1 VSGVDVPD
9 SRVAGLRPQRLGRAR
24 GPGGAGAGKKSGP
37 GKKRQTARR
46 NSLMGATSDSHVGK
60 SGFRALLGALPFI
73 TPSFIGVV
81 LFLIVP
87 VIALF
92 VISLLN
98 WSLFTPATFEGFRN
112 YLNIFTFDGAGHSIG
127 VTLYYV
133 LLNIPLQTVVAL
145 GLAILLN
152 RKRPLMGFYRVL
164 YVFPYLSTP
173 VATAVIWY
181 WVFDP
186 KLGAVNTLL
195 AHIGIT
201 GPQWLSSSRWAMPV
215 VALVNIWQYVGY
227 NMLFF
232 LAGLQAIPRQLYE
245 AAEIDGAGPIKQF
258 FRISLPL
265 LNSTTLFV
273 LVTGVIGS
281 FQVFDTL
288 YVLTQGGPGNST
300 EVLNLRIYQVAF
312 TDFRLGEAAAM
323 SVVLFAI
330 ILVFTIGQFLFF
342 NNRTTYEYSA

>member
-1 VSGVDVPD
+1 MGDTTGDHVGRS
-9 SRVAGLRPQRLGRAR
+9 GLRA
-24 GPGGAGAGKKSGP
+24 
-37 GKKRQTARR
+37 
-46 NSLMGATSDSHVGK
+46 
-60 SGFRALLGALPFI
+60 FLGALPFI
-73 TPSFIGVV
+73 TPSFVGVT
-81 LFLIVP
+81 LFLVIP

-98 WSLFTPATFEGFRN
+98 YNLLSPATAAGFEN
-112 YLNIFTFDGAGHSIG
+112 YINIFRYDDAAHSLG
-127 VTLYYV
+127 VTVYYV

-145 GLAILLN
+145 ALAVMLNSKRAGMGIYRIL
-152 RKRPLMGFYRVL
+152 FVA
-164 YVFPYLSTP
+164 PYLSTP

-186 KLGAVNTLL
+186 KLGAVNALL
-195 AHIGIT
+195 AHVGIT
-201 GPQWLSSSRWAMPV
+201 GPQWLSSSRLAMPV

-232 LAGLQAIPRQLYE
+232 LAGLQAIPKQLYE
-245 AAEIDGAGPIKQF
+245 AAQLDGAGPFKQF

-265 LNSTTLFV
+265 LNSTMLFV

-300 EVLNLRIYQVAF
+300 EVLNLKIYQVAF
-312 TDFRLGEAAAM
+312 MDFRLGEAAAM
-323 SVVLFAI
+323 SVLLFGV
-330 ILVFTIGQFLFF
+330 ILIFSIGQFLFF
-342 NNRTTYEYSA
+342 KNRTTYEYSA

>member
-1 VSGVDVPD
+1 MPVTRVVSPLPAR
-9 SRVAGLRPQRLGRAR
+9 SRPAKR
-24 GPGGAGAGKKSGP
+24 KKSG
-37 GKKRQTARR
+37 GII
-46 NSLMGATSDSHVGK
+46 GETSGDHVGR
-60 SGFRALLGALPFI
+60 SGLRAFLGALPFI
-73 TPSFIGVV
+73 TPSFVGVAM
-81 LFLIVP
+81 FLVIP

-98 WSLFTPATFEGFRN
+98 YNLLTPATAAGFEN
-112 YLNIFTFDGAGHSIG
+112 YINIFRYDDAAHSLG
-127 VTLYYV
+127 VTVYYV

-145 GLAILLN
+145 AMAVMLNSKRRGMGIYRIL
-152 RKRPLMGFYRVL
+152 FVA
-164 YVFPYLSTP
+164 PYLSTP

-195 AHIGIT
+195 ADIGIT
-201 GPQWLSSSRWAMPV
+201 GPQWLSSSHWAMPV
-215 VALVNIWQYVGY
+215 VAAVNIWQYVGY

-232 LAGLQAIPRQLYE
+232 LAGLQAIPKQIYE
-245 AAEIDGAGPIKQF
+245 AAELDGAGPVKQF

-265 LNSTTLFV
+265 LNSTMLFV

-300 EVLNLRIYQVAF
+300 EVLNLKIYQVAF
-312 TDFRLGEAAAM
+312 MDFRLGEAAAM
-323 SVVLFAI
+323 SVLLFGV
-330 ILVFTIGQFLFF
+330 ILIFSIGQFLFF
-342 NNRTTYEYSA
+342 KNRTTYEYSA

>member
-1 VSGVDVPD
+1 
-9 SRVAGLRPQRLGRAR
+9 
-24 GPGGAGAGKKSGP
+24 
-37 GKKRQTARR
+37 
-46 NSLMGATSDSHVGK
+46 MGESTGDHVGR
-60 SGFRALLGALPFI
+60 SGLQAFLGALPFI
-73 TPSFIGVV
+73 TPSFVGVT
-81 LFLIVP
+81 LFLVIP

-98 WSLFTPATFEGFRN
+98 YNLLSPATAAGFEN
-112 YLNIFTFDGAGHSIG
+112 YINIFRYDDAAHSLG
-127 VTLYYV
+127 VTVYYV

-145 GLAILLN
+145 ALAVMLN
-152 RKRPLMGFYRVL
+152 SKRRGMGVYRIL
-164 YVFPYLSTP
+164 YVAPYLSTP

-186 KLGAVNTLL
+186 KLGVVNALL
-195 AHIGIT
+195 ANIGIT
-201 GPQWLSSSRWAMPV
+201 GPQWLSSSQWAMPV

-232 LAGLQAIPRQLYE
+232 LAGLQAIPKQLYE
-245 AAEIDGAGPIKQF
+245 AAQLDGAGPVKQF

-300 EVLNLRIYQVAF
+300 EVLNLKIYQVAF
-312 TDFRLGEAAAM
+312 VDFRLGEAAAM
-323 SVVLFAI
+323 SVLLFGV
-330 ILVFTIGQFLFF
+330 ILIFSIGQFLFF
-342 NNRTTYEYSA
+342 KNRTTYEYSA

>member
-1 VSGVDVPD
+1 VTKVEVPSGRVSP
-9 SRVAGLRPQRLGRAR
+9 AR
-24 GPGGAGAGKKSGP
+24 TRQPKKSSLIG
-37 GKKRQTARR
+37 QTSESR
-46 NSLMGATSDSHVGK
+46 LGK
-60 SGFRALLGALPFI
+60 SGFRAFLGALPFI
-73 TPSFIGVV
+73 TPSFFGVTVFLVIPVIV
-81 LFLIVP
+81 LFILSV
-87 VIALF
+87 
-92 VISLLN
+92 LN
-98 WSLFTPATFEGFRN
+98 WDLFTPATFAGFNN
-112 YLNIFTFDGAGHSIG
+112 YLNIFRYDDARHSIG
-127 VTLYYV
+127 VTIYYV

-145 GLAILLN
+145 SLAIMLN
-152 RKRPLMGFYRVL
+152 RRRPLMGIYRVL
-164 YVFPYLSTP
+164 FVVPYLSTP
-173 VATAVIWY
+173 VAMAVIWY

-186 KLGAVNTLL
+186 KLGAVNTFL
-195 AHIGIT
+195 AHLGIA

-215 VALVNIWQYVGY
+215 VAMVNIWQYVGY

-245 AAEIDGAGPIKQF
+245 AAEIDGAGPVKQF

-265 LNSTTLFV
+265 LNSTMLFV

-330 ILVFTIGQFLFF
+330 ILIFTIGQFLFF
-342 NNRTTYEYSA
+342 KNRTTYEYSA

>member
-1 VSGVDVPD
+1 MTKVEVPSGGIAP
-9 SRVAGLRPQRLGRAR
+9 AR
-24 GPGGAGAGKKSGP
+24 T
-37 GKKRQTARR
+37 RQPRK
-46 NSLMGATSDSHVGK
+46 NSLMGQTSESRLGK
-60 SGFRALLGALPFI
+60 TGFRAFLGALPFI
-73 TPSFIGVV
+73 TPSFIGVIV
-81 LFLIVP
+81 FLVIP

-98 WSLFTPATFEGFRN
+98 WNLFSPATFEGFDN
-112 YLNIFTFDGAGHSIG
+112 YLNIFRFDDARHSIG
-127 VTLYYV
+127 VTIYYV

-145 GLAILLN
+145 GLAIMLN
-152 RKRPLMGFYRVL
+152 RRRPLMGIYRLLFV
-164 YVFPYLSTP
+164 VPYLSTP

-186 KLGAVNTLL
+186 KFGAVNTLL

-201 GPQWLSSSRWAMPV
+201 GPQWLSSSSWAMPV
-215 VALVNIWQYVGY
+215 VAMVNIWQYVGY

-265 LNSTTLFV
+265 LNSTMLFV

-300 EVLNLRIYQVAF
+300 EVMNLRIYQVAF
-312 TDFRLGEAAAM
+312 TDFKLGEAAAM
-323 SVVLFAI
+323 SVVLFGM
-330 ILVFTIGQFLFF
+330 ILIFTIGQFLFF
-342 NNRTTYEYSA
+342 KNRTTYEYSA

>member
-1 VSGVDVPD
+1 MPTR
-9 SRVAGLRPQRLGRAR
+9 SRPAKP
-24 GPGGAGAGKKSGP
+24 KKSGV
-37 GKKRQTARR
+37 
-46 NSLMGATSDSHVGK
+46 MGDSTGDHVGR
-60 SGFRALLGALPFI
+60 SGLRAFLGALPFI
-73 TPSFIGVV
+73 TPSFVGVA
-81 LFLIVP
+81 LFLVIP

-98 WSLFTPATFEGFRN
+98 YNLLSPATAAGFEN
-112 YLNIFTFDGAGHSIG
+112 YINIFRYDDAAHSLG
-127 VTLYYV
+127 VTVYYV

-145 GLAILLN
+145 ALAVMLNSKRRGMGIYRIL
-152 RKRPLMGFYRVL
+152 FVA
-164 YVFPYLSTP
+164 PYLSTP

-186 KLGAVNTLL
+186 KLGAVNALL
-195 AHIGIT
+195 ANVGIT
-201 GPQWLSSSRWAMPV
+201 GPQWLSSSQWAMPV

-232 LAGLQAIPRQLYE
+232 LAGLQAIPKQLYE
-245 AAEIDGAGPIKQF
+245 AAQLDGAGPFKQF

-300 EVLNLRIYQVAF
+300 EVLNLKIYQVAF
-312 TDFRLGEAAAM
+312 VDFRLGEAAAM
-323 SVVLFAI
+323 SVLLFGV
-330 ILVFTIGQFLFF
+330 ILIFSIGQFLFF
-342 NNRTTYEYSA
+342 KNRTTYEYSA

>member
-1 VSGVDVPD
+1 MPVTRLVSSLPAR
-9 SRVAGLRPQRLGRAR
+9 SRPAKRANS
-24 GPGGAGAGKKSGP
+24 GGIMGETSG
-37 GKKRQTARR
+37 
-46 NSLMGATSDSHVGK
+46 DHVGR
-60 SGFRALLGALPFI
+60 SGFQAFLGAVPFI
-73 TPSFIGVV
+73 APSFVGVA
-81 LFLIVP
+81 LFLVIP

-98 WSLFTPATFEGFRN
+98 YNLLTPATVAGFQN
-112 YLNIFTFDGAGHSIG
+112 YINIFRYDGAGHSLG
-127 VTLYYV
+127 VTVYYV

-145 GLAILLN
+145 AMAVMLNSKRRGTGIYRIL
-152 RKRPLMGFYRVL
+152 FVA
-164 YVFPYLSTP
+164 PYLSTP

-186 KLGAVNTLL
+186 KLGAVNALL
-195 AHIGIT
+195 AHVGIT

-232 LAGLQAIPRQLYE
+232 LAGLQAIPKQLYE
-245 AAEIDGAGPIKQF
+245 AAQLDGAGPFKQF

-312 TDFRLGEAAAM
+312 MDFRLGEAAAM
-323 SVVLFAI
+323 SVLLFGV
-330 ILVFTIGQFLFF
+330 ILIFSIGQFLFF
-342 NNRTTYEYSA
+342 KNRTTYEYSA

>member
-1 VSGVDVPD
+1 MPTR
-9 SRVAGLRPQRLGRAR
+9 SRPAKP
-24 GPGGAGAGKKSGP
+24 KKSGV
-37 GKKRQTARR
+37 
-46 NSLMGATSDSHVGK
+46 MGDSTGDHVGR
-60 SGFRALLGALPFI
+60 SGLRAFLGALPFI
-73 TPSFIGVV
+73 TPSFVGVA
-81 LFLIVP
+81 LFLVIP

-98 WSLFTPATFEGFRN
+98 YNLLSPATAAGFEN
-112 YLNIFTFDGAGHSIG
+112 YINIFRYDDAAHSLG
-127 VTLYYV
+127 VTVYYV

-145 GLAILLN
+145 AMAVMLNSKRRGMGIYRIL
-152 RKRPLMGFYRVL
+152 FVA
-164 YVFPYLSTP
+164 PYLSTP

-186 KLGAVNTLL
+186 KLGAVNALL
-195 AHIGIT
+195 ANVGIT
-201 GPQWLSSSRWAMPV
+201 GPQWLSSSQWAMPV

-232 LAGLQAIPRQLYE
+232 LAGLQAIPKQLYE
-245 AAEIDGAGPIKQF
+245 AAQLDGAGPFKQF

-300 EVLNLRIYQVAF
+300 EVLNLKIYQVAF
-312 TDFRLGEAAAM
+312 VDFRLGEAAAM
-323 SVVLFAI
+323 SVLLFGV
-330 ILVFTIGQFLFF
+330 ILIFSIGQFLFF
-342 NNRTTYEYSA
+342 KNRTTYEYSA

>member
-1 VSGVDVPD
+1 MPTR
-9 SRVAGLRPQRLGRAR
+9 SRPAKP
-24 GPGGAGAGKKSGP
+24 KKSGI
-37 GKKRQTARR
+37 
-46 NSLMGATSDSHVGK
+46 MGDSTGDHVGR
-60 SGFRALLGALPFI
+60 SGLRAFLGALPFI
-73 TPSFIGVV
+73 TPSFVGVA
-81 LFLIVP
+81 LFLVIP

-98 WSLFTPATFEGFRN
+98 YNLLSPATAAGFEN
-112 YLNIFTFDGAGHSIG
+112 YINIFRYDDAAHSLG
-127 VTLYYV
+127 VTVYYV

-145 GLAILLN
+145 ALAVMLNSKRRGMGIYRIL
-152 RKRPLMGFYRVL
+152 FVA
-164 YVFPYLSTP
+164 PYLSTP

-186 KLGAVNTLL
+186 KLGAVNALL
-195 AHIGIT
+195 ANVGIT
-201 GPQWLSSSRWAMPV
+201 GPQWLSSSQWAMPV

-232 LAGLQAIPRQLYE
+232 LAGLQAIPKQLYE
-245 AAEIDGAGPIKQF
+245 AAQLDGAGPFKQF

-300 EVLNLRIYQVAF
+300 EVLNLKIYQVAF
-312 TDFRLGEAAAM
+312 VDFRLGEAAAM
-323 SVVLFAI
+323 SVLLFGV
-330 ILVFTIGQFLFF
+330 ILIFSIGQFLFF
-342 NNRTTYEYSA
+342 KNRTTYEYSA

>member
-1 VSGVDVPD
+1 VTRVVSPATQ
-9 SRVAGLRPQRLGRAR
+9 SRHRPAKR
-24 GPGGAGAGKKSGP
+24 KK
-37 GKKRQTARR
+37 A
-46 NSLMGATSDSHVGK
+46 SDSVGETSGGHVGQ
-60 SGFRALLGALPFI
+60 SGLRALLGALPFL
-73 TPSFIGVV
+73 TPSLLGVT
-81 LFLIVP
+81 LFLVIP
-87 VIALF
+87 VIVLF
-92 VISLLN
+92 VISFLN
-98 WSLFTPATFEGFRN
+98 WDLLTPATAAGFEN
-112 YLNIFTFDGAGHSIG
+112 YLNIFRFDGAAHSLG
-127 VTLYYV
+127 VTFYYV
-133 LLNIPLQTVVAL
+133 LLNIPLQTVLAL
-145 GLAILLN
+145 GLAVLLN
-152 RKRPLMGFYRVL
+152 SKRKGMGLYRVL
-164 YVFPYLSTP
+164 FVAPYLSTP

-186 KLGAVNTLL
+186 KLGAVNALL
-195 AHIGIT
+195 AHIGIN
-201 GPQWLSSSRWAMPV
+201 GPQWLSSSAWAMPV
-215 VALVNIWQYVGY
+215 VAFVNIWQYVGY

-245 AAEIDGAGPIKQF
+245 AADLDGAGKWKQF

-323 SVVLFAI
+323 SVLLFGV
-330 ILVFTIGQFLFF
+330 ILMFSIGQFLFF
-342 NNRTTYEYSA
+342 KDRVTYEYSA

>member
-1 VSGVDVPD
+1 VTRVVSSLPTR
-9 SRVAGLRPQRLGRAR
+9 SRSANR
-24 GPGGAGAGKKSGP
+24 KKSGV
-37 GKKRQTARR
+37 
-46 NSLMGATSDSHVGK
+46 MGETTGDHVGR
-60 SGFRALLGALPFI
+60 SGLQAFLGALPFI
-73 TPSFIGVV
+73 TPSFVGVT
-81 LFLIVP
+81 LFLVIP

-98 WSLFTPATFEGFRN
+98 YSLLTPATAAGFEN
-112 YLNIFTFDGAGHSIG
+112 YINIFRYDDAAHSLG
-127 VTLYYV
+127 VTVYYV
-133 LLNIPLQTVVAL
+133 LLNIPLQTIVAL
-145 GLAILLN
+145 ALAVMLN
-152 RKRPLMGFYRVL
+152 SKRRGMGIYRIL
-164 YVFPYLSTP
+164 YVAPYLSTP

-186 KLGAVNTLL
+186 KLGAVNALL
-195 AHIGIT
+195 ANVGIT
-201 GPQWLSSSRWAMPV
+201 GPQWLSSAQWAMPV

-232 LAGLQAIPRQLYE
+232 LAGLQAIPKQLYE
-245 AAEIDGAGPIKQF
+245 AAQLDGAGPFKQF

-300 EVLNLRIYQVAF
+300 EVLNLKIYQVAF
-312 TDFRLGEAAAM
+312 VDFRLGEAAAM
-323 SVVLFAI
+323 SVLLFGV
-330 ILVFTIGQFLFF
+330 ILIFSIGQFLFF
-342 NNRTTYEYSA
+342 KNRTTYEYSA

>member
-1 VSGVDVPD
+1 VTRVVSPATPTRHRPARRKKPGD
-9 SRVAGLRPQRLGRAR
+9 SVGETSGGHVGQSGLRA
-24 GPGGAGAGKKSGP
+24 
-37 GKKRQTARR
+37 
-46 NSLMGATSDSHVGK
+46 
-60 SGFRALLGALPFI
+60 FLGALPFL
-73 TPSFIGVV
+73 TPSLLGVTV
-81 LFLIVP
+81 FLVVP
-87 VIALF
+87 VIVLF
-92 VISLLN
+92 VISFLN
-98 WSLFTPATFEGFRN
+98 WDLLTPATAAGFEN
-112 YLNIFTFDGAGHSIG
+112 YLNIFRYDGAGHSLG
-127 VTLYYV
+127 VTFYYV
-133 LLNIPLQTVVAL
+133 LLNIPLQTVLAL
-145 GLAILLN
+145 GLALLLN
-152 RKRPLMGFYRVL
+152 SKRKGMGLYRVL
-164 YVFPYLSTP
+164 YVAPYLSTP

-186 KLGAVNTLL
+186 KLGAVNALL
-195 AHIGIT
+195 AHVGIT
-201 GPQWLSSSRWAMPV
+201 GPQWLSSSAWAMPV

-245 AAEIDGAGPIKQF
+245 AADLDGAGKWKQF

-323 SVVLFAI
+323 SVLLFGV
-330 ILVFTIGQFLFF
+330 ILMFSIGQFLFF
-342 NNRTTYEYSA
+342 KNRVTYEYSA

>member
-1 VSGVDVPD
+1 VTRLVSPLPAR
-9 SRVAGLRPQRLGRAR
+9 SRPAKRANR
-24 GPGGAGAGKKSGP
+24 GGIMGETSG
-37 GKKRQTARR
+37 
-46 NSLMGATSDSHVGK
+46 DHVGR
-60 SGFRALLGALPFI
+60 SGLQAFFGAVPFI
-73 TPSFIGVV
+73 APSFVGVA
-81 LFLIVP
+81 LFLVIP

-98 WSLFTPATFEGFRN
+98 YNLLTPATVAGFQN
-112 YLNIFTFDGAGHSIG
+112 YLNIFRYDDAAHSLG
-127 VTLYYV
+127 VTVYYV

-145 GLAILLN
+145 AMAVMLNSKRRGTGIYRIL
-152 RKRPLMGFYRVL
+152 FVA
-164 YVFPYLSTP
+164 PYLSTP

-186 KLGAVNTLL
+186 KLGAVNALL
-195 AHIGIT
+195 AHVGIT

-232 LAGLQAIPRQLYE
+232 LAGLQAIPKQLYE
-245 AAEIDGAGPIKQF
+245 AAQLDGAGPFKQF

-312 TDFRLGEAAAM
+312 MDFRLGEAAAM
-323 SVVLFAI
+323 SVLLFGV
-330 ILVFTIGQFLFF
+330 ILIFSIGQFLFF
-342 NNRTTYEYSA
+342 KNRTTYEYSA